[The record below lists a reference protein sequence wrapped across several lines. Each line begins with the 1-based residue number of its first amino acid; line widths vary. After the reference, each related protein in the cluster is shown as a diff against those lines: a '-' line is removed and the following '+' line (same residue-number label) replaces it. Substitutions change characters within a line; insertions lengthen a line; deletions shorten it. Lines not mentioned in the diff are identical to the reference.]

1 MNIETLKNELPE
13 YAKDTKLNL
22 SSLSN
27 IQSLNEQQLYGTML
41 ASALATGEKQ
51 TIAAISETAKEHLDE
66 AAINAAYAANSLM
79 GMTNIY
85 YRFLHLS
92 SNDEYSKMP
101 PNLRMNFM
109 ANPGINKADFELYSL
124 AVSAITGCGL
134 CIDSHEKGLRKHG
147 LSAEQVQQVIRIAAI
162 IHAVAKTM
170 SVSA

>member
-13 YAKDTKLNL
+13 YAKDIKLNL

-41 ASALATGEKQ
+41 ASALAAGNQQ
-51 TIAAISETAKEHLDE
+51 TIDAISETAKEHLDE
-66 AAINAAYAANSLM
+66 AAITAAHAANSLM

-85 YRFLHLS
+85 YRFIHLVD
-92 SNDEYSKMP
+92 NDEYKKLP
-101 PNLRMNFM
+101 ANLRMNFM
-109 ANPGINKADFELYSL
+109 ANPGIDKADFELYSL

-147 LSAEQVQQVIRIAAI
+147 LTAEQVQQGIRIAAI
-162 IHAVAKTM
+162 IHAVAKTI
-170 SVSA
+170 SAQR